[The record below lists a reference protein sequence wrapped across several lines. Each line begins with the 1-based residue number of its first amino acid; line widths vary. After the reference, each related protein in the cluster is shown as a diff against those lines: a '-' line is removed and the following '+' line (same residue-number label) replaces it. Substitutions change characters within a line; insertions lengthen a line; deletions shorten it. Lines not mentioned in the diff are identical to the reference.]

1 MAWREE
7 RLAKANCPRP
17 RYTTDQIRRKV
28 SAIARK
34 IDRAYA
40 GSELVLVGVL
50 TGSVFFLADLARELT
65 VPVAIDFVRLS
76 SYRGGTSPG
85 RGARLTKDV
94 EIDVAGKDVLVVE
107 EVVDT
112 GRSVRALRRHF
123 ERKRPRS
130 IRFCALVDKRG
141 RREAETAV
149 EFPGFRAKGGFL
161 VGYGMDYAESGRAFR
176 QIYDL
181 NALRRFDP
189 ASGGAE

>member
-1 MAWREE
+1 
-7 RLAKANCPRP
+7 LAKATRLRP
-17 RYTTDQIRRKV
+17 RYTADQIRRKV
-28 SAIARK
+28 SVLARR

-40 GSELVLVGVL
+40 GSDLVLVGVL
-50 TGSVFFLADLARELT
+50 KGSVFFLSDLARELT

-85 RGARLTKDV
+85 ARARLTKDV
-94 EIDVAGKDVLVVE
+94 EIDVSGKHVLVVE

-130 IRFCALVDKRG
+130 IRFCVLVDKRG
-141 RREAETAV
+141 RREAEVAV
-149 EFPGFRAKGGFL
+149 EFPGFRANGGFL
-161 VGYGMDYAESGRAFR
+161 VGYGMDYAEAGREFR

-181 NALRRFDP
+181 SDLRKITP
-189 ASGGAE
+189 SAGGAE